1 MCIKASAV
9 KHEPVM
15 STEFSSCPWSEVK
28 ADVFIFRGQSYL
40 ILVDS
45 YSQWIEALPATSHSL
60 VEVIYQMKKVF
71 ANLEIPKLLRSD
83 NGVCFASHKFLD
95 FAREWGFDHQILSP
109 RYPQSNRL
117 T

>member
-9 KHEPVM
+9 KHEPFM
-15 STEFSSCPWSEVK
+15 STELPSRPWSKVE

-45 YSQWIEALPATSHSL
+45 YSRWIEALPVTSQSS

-83 NGVCFASHKFLD
+83 NGVCIASHKFLD
-95 FAREWGFDHQILSP
+95 FAREWGFDHRTSSS
-109 RYPQSNRL
+109 RYPQL
-117 T
+117 MG

>member
-45 YSQWIEALPATSHSL
+45 YSQWIEALPATSQS
-60 VEVIYQMKKVF
+60 YQMKKVF

-83 NGVCFASHKFLD
+83 NGGFLQVTS
-95 FAREWGFDHQILSP
+95 F
-109 RYPQSNRL
+109 L
-117 T
+117 TL